1 MSRNNHLAPPD
12 GKRDAMTYAI
22 TNVVGID
29 EAAYRAIQA
38 QVGPEVPKGPD
49 RPPGYQAP
57 RRGLR
62 YIDVWE
68 SEEDCQRFED
78 ERLHPVVHRLVR
90 QHLGLGEGDPVPPEP
105 EKVPLTVIHVL
116 GSGGNF
122 DLTG

>member
-1 MSRNNHLAPPD
+1 
-12 GKRDAMTYAI
+12 MTYAI

-38 QVGPEVPKGPD
+38 QVGPEVPKGLIVHLAIK
-49 RPPGYQAP
+49 RPEG
-57 RRGLR
+57 GLR

-90 QHLGLGEGDPVPPEP
+90 QRLGLGEGDPVPPEP

-122 DLTG
+122 DLTD